1 MKRAISLLLTLLTA
15 QAAAANLPQPYRYG
29 FSPDGAYHLMLT
41 SWTEGGSGF
50 PAASLRVVRQG
61 VGVVLE
67 DRQVQR
73 EDGASA
79 PTSQQVADALL
90 ARHADQLR
98 ALGLEQPVPG
108 QVLWAQ
114 AAPLPALAG
123 WPPQEPQTVTLG
135 KGVPS
140 SVQSLEVRPQAAYN
154 TCQFSGLL
162 PAAPVGLRLK
172 ANGADWFRDGARL
185 PESRACV
192 AGYRLEAA
200 WQHEG
205 AVAVLLR
212 AYSPG
217 FEGPDALPLTLLNR
231 LPAPAAPALTVPAPP
246 PSAPPSAAGGPPPP
260 PPPPP

>member
-1 MKRAISLLLTLLTA
+1 MKRAVPLLLTLLTA
-15 QAAAANLPQPYRYG
+15 QAAAANLPQPYSYG

-41 SWTEGGSGF
+41 HWTEDGSGF

-67 DRQVQR
+67 DRQVLR
-73 EDGASA
+73 AESGAGVQ
-79 PTSQQVADALL
+79 TSEQLAEALL
-90 ARHADQLR
+90 ARHAERLN
-98 ALGLEQPVPG
+98 ALGLKQPVPG

-114 AAPLPALAG
+114 AVPLPALAG

-135 KGVPS
+135 KGAPS
-140 SVQSLEVRPQAAYN
+140 SVQSIEVRPQAAFN

-172 ANGADWFRDGARL
+172 VNGADWFRDGTRL

-192 AGYRLEAA
+192 AGYRLEAV
-200 WQHEG
+200 WQHG
-205 AVAVLLR
+205 DAVAVLLR
-212 AYSPG
+212 AYSTG

-231 LPAPAAPALTVPAPP
+231 VPLPAASKP
-246 PSAPPSAAGGPPPP
+246 
-260 PPPPP
+260 